1 MSCVTLVYQLCKEVF
16 YVDSALLS
24 RVCEY
29 VYVCTAAVRLDV
41 AISQVAGFMITCGQ
55 MLS

>member
-1 MSCVTLVYQLCKEVF
+1 MSRRFINFVCKEVF
-16 YVDSALLS
+16 YIDGALLS

-41 AISQVAGFMITCGQ
+41 AMSQVAGFMITCGQ